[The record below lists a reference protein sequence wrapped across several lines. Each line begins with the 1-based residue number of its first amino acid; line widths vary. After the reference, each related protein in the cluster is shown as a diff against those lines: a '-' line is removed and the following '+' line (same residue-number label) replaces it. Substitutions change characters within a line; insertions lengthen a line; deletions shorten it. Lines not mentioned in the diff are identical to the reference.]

1 MRTRDDGPLA
11 PIQVQQVA
19 AKQHAALQSALSP
32 PVDGQAPK
40 DSTSSLTMDDLNPVE
55 QAAAT
60 LGVDPDGIKPISW
73 LNEAHYNELK
83 KSNALDSN
91 LGRRIE
97 AYKHLSEQSS
107 TSATASLVMAS
118 TA

>member
-1 MRTRDDGPLA
+1 MRQRDNSPLA
-11 PIQVQQVA
+11 PMQAQQTA
-19 AKQHAALQSALSP
+19 AKQQAALQSALSM
-32 PVDGQAPK
+32 PVTGTP
-40 DSTSSLTMDDLNPVE
+40 SSKELTMDDLNPVE

-73 LNEAHYNELK
+73 LNEAHYSELK

-97 AYKHLSEQSS
+97 AYKHLSEQVSP
-107 TSATASLVMAS
+107 TTMATT
-118 TA
+118 TAGA

>member
-1 MRTRDDGPLA
+1 MRRRDDGPLEHMHS
-11 PIQVQQVA
+11 QQNA
-19 AKQHAALQSALSP
+19 AKHQAALQSAFSI
-32 PVDGQAPK
+32 PVADKAGGK
-40 DSTSSLTMDDLNPVE
+40 DNLTMDDLNPVE

-83 KSNALDSN
+83 KSNALDCN

-97 AYKHLSEQSS
+97 AYKHLSEQGSPSS
-107 TSATASLVMAS
+107 PTANMSVA
-118 TA
+118 AA

>member
-1 MRTRDDGPLA
+1 
-11 PIQVQQVA
+11 
-19 AKQHAALQSALSP
+19 
-32 PVDGQAPK
+32 
-40 DSTSSLTMDDLNPVE
+40 MDDLNPVE

-73 LNEAHYNELK
+73 LNEAHYKELK

-97 AYKHLSEQSS
+97 AYKHLSEQVSPS
-107 TSATASLVMAS
+107 TMVPATAGA
-118 TA
+118 